1 MPKVTIATAAYN
13 VLSSCGLEAMEE
25 CVRSVAALPVEHE
38 HIIYDGASTD
48 GTLEALRKLGK
59 EISTL
64 RIVSEKDS
72 GIYDALNK
80 CLRDARGDYFYVLG
94 MDDRIIDGEAF
105 CECVTKALRNKADML
120 IAKVVMQDKRDVR
133 SATMFGSYR
142 HARMHSYSHQG
153 VMVRTA
159 LLKEYP
165 FDQSYRITADYK
177 QLLTLNWNGA
187 RVCMLNKKIAYCSQA
202 GVSSMVTE
210 KCAEETIRVQKEV
223 YSLTDIEIKK
233 FLDSGFLPFRVVAHL
248 LFVGG
253 VFSLFMGLSILGSYV
268 WRKHKTNLHSKYY
281 LFNLLIYRHIKKS
294 VKCNRGKRF

>member
-25 CVRSVAALPVEHE
+25 CVRSVAALPIEHE

-48 GTLEALRKLGK
+48 GTLGALRKL
-59 EISTL
+59 EETIPTL

-105 CECVTKALRNKADML
+105 CECVAKALRTKADML

-133 SATMFGSYR
+133 PATMFGSCR

-153 VMVRTA
+153 VMARTA

-187 RVCMLNKKIAYCSQA
+187 RVRMLNKKIAYCSQA
-202 GVSSMVTE
+202 GVSSTVAE
-210 KCAEETIRVQKEV
+210 RCARETLKVQKEV
-223 YSLTDIEIKK
+223 YSLTDAETNK
-233 FLDSGFLPFRVVAHL
+233 FLDSGFLPFRVVTHL
-248 LFVGG
+248 LFVGS
-253 VFSLFMGLSILGSYV
+253 VFSFFMGLSVLGSYV
-268 WRKHKTNLHSKYY
+268 WRKHKSDKFSTYYFLNLP
-281 LFNLLIYRHIKKS
+281 IYRHLKKS
-294 VKCNRGKRF
+294 VWKSRL